1 MIKIA
6 NVKDMPISNFEN
18 WAIVRSFKGK
28 SNVQWHPELS
38 PSSDLFGWYL
48 ELKGRGEW
56 GKDTFV
62 SEYLPSFLEE
72 IAKSPAAR
80 EALNTLYFADKEGRN
95 IALGCFCEEEA
106 LCHRSIVAGLL
117 QGVGC
122 NVRAESDYTRYY
134 AAYKEIC
141 GKPEEVYGGETV
153 EGFRGKYDFLSN
165 FYPTPI
171 VIGDFTF
178 TCSEAAFQAQ
188 KCLDPGNTGL
198 FEGLDGKDAKS
209 LGRRIALRKDWNKV
223 RVPVME
229 EILWIKFSNPTL
241 AARLKATGNTKLVE
255 HNTWNDKFWGVCNGE
270 GVNQLGKLLMKIRA
284 EL

>member
-28 SNVQWHPELS
+28 SDVQWHPELS

-56 GKDTFV
+56 CKGTFV

-122 NVRAESDYTRYY
+122 NVQAESDYTRYY
-134 AAYKEIC
+134 AIYKAIC
-141 GKPEEVYGGETV
+141 SKPEETYEGETV
-153 EGFRGKYDFLSN
+153 DGFREDYWFLSN
-165 FYPTPI
+165 FYPTNI
-171 VIGDFTF
+171 VFEGFTF
-178 TCSEAAFQAQ
+178 TCAEAAFQAC
-188 KCLDPGNTGL
+188 KCPESAWR
-198 FEGLDGKDAKS
+198 FEGIDGRDAKS
-209 LGRRIALRKDWNKV
+209 LGRRVQMRKDWNDI
-223 RVPVME
+223 RLSVME
-229 EILWIKFSNPTL
+229 AVLRVKFSDPEL

-270 GVNQLGKLLMKIRA
+270 GQNNLGRLLMKIRA